1 MNQPSP
7 ERTRPTVHLRHGE
20 ADRIQAG
27 HPWIYAR
34 NISKITQD
42 PKDGDVVQVRDHRRR
57 FLGIGLYHSGS
68 KLRVRLISKSK
79 LSVDASFFQKRIQ
92 TALDWRLRHVGGRAC
107 YRLIN
112 SESDGLSGLIVDRYG
127 DVLVL
132 QTSSLGMDN
141 RLDLIVEA
149 LREVVDP
156 AAILERNNSTGRRME
171 GLPEKHSVLFSKEPS
186 SSTPLVSVEMNA
198 LSWEIDVEQGH
209 KTAVYL
215 DQYENY
221 QKVAQLAARMHA
233 PRVLDCFTFMG
244 GFALHCAKEG
254 AASVVAIDQSEEA
267 LQSAQSSAEKNGLAE
282 RCQWVHGNVFDWLK
296 QQTAPSD
303 EGEKPELFDLI
314 ILDPPSFTRNRSSI
328 PDALRGYKEIHL
340 RAIKLLKPNGILA
353 TFCCSHHIDALTFE
367 GTVLA
372 AASDNRCILRR
383 VESFG
388 QPADHPIVP
397 TIPES
402 EYLKGFAY
410 QRLDF

>member
-68 KLRVRLISKSK
+68 KLRVRLVSKTK
-79 LSVDASFFQKRIQ
+79 LSIDASFFQKRIQ
-92 TALDWRLRHVGGRAC
+92 NALDWRQRHVADRTC

-171 GLPEKHSVLFSKEPS
+171 GLPEKHSVLFAKESSKT
-186 SSTPLVSVEMNA
+186 TPRVSVEMNA

-221 QKVAQLAARMHA
+221 QKVGALAARMHV

-254 AASVVAIDQSEEA
+254 AESVVAIDQSEEA

-282 RCQWVHGNVFDWLK
+282 KCQWVHGNVFDWLK
-296 QQTAPSD
+296 QQTVPSD
-303 EGEKPELFDLI
+303 DGEKSGLFDLI

-372 AASDNRCILRR
+372 AASDNRCVLRR

>member
-1 MNQPSP
+1 M
-7 ERTRPTVHLRHGE
+7 HLRHGE

-27 HPWIYAR
+27 HPWVYAR

-79 LSVDASFFQKRIQ
+79 LSIDASFFQKRIQ
-92 TALDWRLRHVGGRAC
+92 TALDWRQRHVGGRTC

-149 LREVVDP
+149 LIEVVDP
-156 AAILERNNSTGRRME
+156 SAILERNNSTGRRME

-186 SSTPLVSVEMNA
+186 KTTHHVSVEMNA

-221 QKVAQLAARMHA
+221 QKVANLAARMDA

-282 RCQWVHGNVFDWLK
+282 KCQWVHGNVFDWLK
-296 QQTAPSD
+296 KQTAPSD
-303 EGEKPELFDLI
+303 DGEKPELFDLI